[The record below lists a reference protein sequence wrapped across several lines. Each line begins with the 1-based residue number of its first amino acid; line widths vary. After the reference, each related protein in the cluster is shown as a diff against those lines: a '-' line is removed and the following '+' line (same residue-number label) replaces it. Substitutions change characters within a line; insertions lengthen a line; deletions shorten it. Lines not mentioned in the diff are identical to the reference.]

1 MRKTKSEGKTVGIF
15 AISSQGCEIRTAKFR
30 KPGCH
35 FALRNF
41 ANQGAI
47 SHCEISQTRV
57 PFRNAKFR
65 KPGCHFAMRNFA
77 NHGVISQ
84 CEISQTMVS
93 FRNAKFRKPWCHF
106 AMRNFAN
113 HFDAFVRQ
121 MNSVLWLQ
129 NFRNAKFAMRSW
141 QTTFRNAKWLR
152 TVCEQFAKIPVLL
165 FLF

>member
-15 AISSQGCEIRTAKFR
+15 AISSQCE
-30 KPGCH
+30 
-35 FALRNF
+35 N
-41 ANQGAI
+41 
-47 SHCEISQTRV
+47 
-57 PFRNAKFR
+57 
-65 KPGCHFAMRNFA
+65 FAMRNFA
-77 NHGVISQ
+77 NHGAISQ
-84 CEISQTMVS
+84 CEISQTMVP

-113 HFDAFVRQ
+113 LGAISQCEISQTMVPFRNAKFRKPWCHFAMRNFAKDFDTFVRQ

>member
-1 MRKTKSEGKTVGIF
+1 MQNKIGGQNSGNF
-15 AISSQGCEIRTAKFR
+15 AISSQCE
-30 KPGCH
+30 
-35 FALRNF
+35 N
-41 ANQGAI
+41 
-47 SHCEISQTRV
+47 
-57 PFRNAKFR
+57 
-65 KPGCHFAMRNFA
+65 FAMRNFA
-77 NHGVISQ
+77 NHGAISQ
-84 CEISQTMVS
+84 CEISQTMVP

-113 HFDAFVRQ
+113 HIDAFVRQ

-165 FLF
+165 FFSSDFQYMLQNLHKTSKIKARKIA

>member
-1 MRKTKSEGKTVGIF
+1 MKKLCATQNRRAKQWAFSQSVRKV
-15 AISSQGCEIRTAKFR
+15 AKF
-30 KPGCH
+30 
-35 FALRNF
+35 AMRNF

-57 PFRNAKFR
+57 PFRIAKFR
-65 KPGCHFAMRNFA
+65 KPG
-77 NHGVISQ
+77 
-84 CEISQTMVS
+84 
-93 FRNAKFRKPWCHF
+93 CHF

-152 TVCEQFAKIPVLL
+152 TVCEQFAKIPVLFFSL
-165 FLF
+165 LIFNICSKICTKRLKLKQEKFHKGTN

>member
-47 SHCEISQTRV
+47 SQCEISQTRV
-57 PFRNAKFR
+57 P
-65 KPGCHFAMRNFA
+65 
-77 NHGVISQ
+77 
-84 CEISQTMVS
+84 